1 MTRKLRN
8 LLVMLLVSSLIIS
21 NINPITVSASGSD
34 GKTMDTDELVFI
46 TLADNTDYR
55 WNANGNG
62 DQGNVIHLDTVKGSN
77 CKFKLK
83 KVVDKDGNV
92 SNDDTKYYGIKFIR
106 DAGTDRFADIED
118 KSQDD
123 GKKLHLWE
131 SDDNKVKGNEHRQF
145 AFYLAK
151 TDSYGNECYYIQN
164 RNSGLWLGVE
174 DTNES
179 GKCDKGDKI
188 IQTTESN
195 RKQWIISKAVV
206 PKCGKEAEDIIAA
219 GQKSAFVEIFQK
231 NTIHAINR
239 ISDKACKGTQ
249 LHLYDVGT
257 SSKWRI
263 DWDATYSA
271 YTIHAV
277 TGGEKDRGSAF
288 TDGGVVWDVS
298 GEDGEKVH
306 LWDEQSK
313 SENQNTSQFWRFIKQ
328 DDGSYKIQNARS
340 GLYLA
345 LKDDDSNECFVLSD
359 KGMQFEISAFADQT
373 TPINDVNF
381 AYATNWM
388 EKIPNDVSLSS
399 VNIPGTH
406 DTGTASIW
414 EDSWAQV
421 SWTKCQKLYYG
432 EQLNVGARSFD
443 IRCNATK
450 DDASPS
456 DVMII
461 HGGEKPQ
468 CYNRDDS
475 NLTLKDILDDS
486 VRFLEEHSS
495 EALIM
500 TVKQDAGSASGLVH
514 AMSEFIKANKKYVY
528 TGNGIPSMGEARGK
542 IVFMRRYAIDEE
554 VYNGVEKSWF
564 GLDLTNWDNFNYMK
578 NTYALSIYD
587 KDNVSVF
594 VQDAF
599 KADAYDE
606 KRDYIEG
613 TMKQTVG
620 ENKDA
625 PKIPADAW
633 VYNYVSTAGIGGIE
647 WPLTQ
652 TRGINP
658 WLYEDEINCID
669 NRRLGMVMMNYI
681 DAPMARLIYETNFK
695 DGNFFATKTTLPTT
709 VTVTCGQGLGE
720 AKITGSYPYGGKWRF
735 DGEDYI
741 PTWED
746 FNNGEKFSMTYYSGK
761 EKRRSQTAEVA
772 ITDFVKNNIDV
783 TVDSKEIT
791 YGDTTPK
798 LTFTCDEGKLQGE
811 DTTEALKITLSIEP
825 KATGKDGRLKAGTWK
840 IQAVSDSEN
849 YNVSFTEGTIK
860 VNPKTVNATWSD
872 TTNLKCNGKPQKVT
886 ADLTGVLEGDDCTPA
901 VTGGNA
907 VGPSWSGEVGDKPE
921 KYTANLSLTGEDAG
935 NYQLAEGC
943 ESKSY
948 YILREQPR
956 EGEYQFPEKAVLT
969 YGQTLSEA
977 TLIGASGAGKFV
989 FVDKDKKTVIGDTKP
1004 TAAGTYKSEYYLAF
1018 VPENNQEGMV
1028 VNSEP
1033 TTVEVQKKEIKII
1046 IKDNS
1051 RVYGSTKT
1059 SPYSFSIAEG
1069 DDENSFGTGSFDAN
1083 YESDNS
1089 LGIKLS
1095 AGEGE
1100 ELSANAGTY
1109 PITVQSCSNTNYK
1122 VTAVP
1127 GTLTVMKRPIS
1138 LGWNC
1143 ESTYSYTGNPVDI
1156 TCEVAS
1162 VNVQFGDYEKSPC
1175 TFRVF
1180 CNQKVEVGYYKA
1192 FAIITNANYT
1202 YNAGNALDNG
1212 CYYEIVKADP
1222 DVTFPSEISLTYG
1235 QTLSQAEFTGADSKG
1250 IPGEFKIKEET
1261 SDSSL
1266 LTPSDS
1272 GKELEVQFVPQDTK
1286 NYNVISKKIPLKVSK
1301 KTIVVR
1307 AEDQKQ
1313 MYGDEIAE
1321 FAWSM
1326 DESQLVGDDKK
1337 EDFAFTLTAK
1347 KGGSDVSDAIPDAGL
1362 YEISISCDEGKSVA
1376 ETIQKYAFDFRQG
1389 SLEISP
1395 RVAEIQWSDTTC
1407 IMKGGNAPSATIAN
1421 LVAEDVC
1428 EVTVES
1434 DGTEKESYD
1443 VATKTWTPYTAKITG
1458 LSGTDKFNYSLSAN
1472 EEDLEIS
1479 YYVLADE
1486 NDYVMPTEAYL
1497 TYGQKRSEVKWSAMA
1512 GKGEFLIVDR
1522 KTNFRVDDD
1531 TILSAGEY
1539 NDYAVRFYPDSSEGL
1554 ESDMGYSEITLY
1566 VEKKEL
1572 TVNALPVEKTYGEET
1587 KLDFTVDAS
1596 KLVGEDTKADLGV
1609 VLTAIGTSGSEEEK
1623 IDGNRINSPVG
1634 TYDITMAQCNSANY
1648 DVTVVSSMLTI
1659 HPKEVSLSWSD
1670 VSNLVYSGNP
1680 VNVTAKAEGIL
1691 EGDTCEVKVSN
1702 GQKIEPR
1709 TYRAI
1714 AVSLSNSNYTL
1725 PTDLDMLVKE
1735 YTIRATPD
1743 LNGLPTVAERVYHPN
1758 APLKDD
1764 ELTGGNVLDI
1774 EGNTLVGTW
1783 SWKEQNTIPTVG
1795 NDGYEAVFTP
1805 SDENLEYR
1813 YATITK
1819 TIAVPVKKATP
1830 YISSKPVAAAITYG
1844 QSLEASKL
1852 SGGMVLYGTGTGQAA
1867 TGENAEDVGN
1877 TPVAGKFAWKDAT
1890 VKPVVA
1896 DSDKTAY
1903 TVVFT
1908 PTNKNYN
1915 TVEKEITV
1923 TVNKAD
1929 APQNKPDNTM
1939 NVDYSKEKVSDIT
1952 LPEGWAWQDAYKEKT
1967 LTVGTA
1973 VAATAVYTGADK
1985 ENYETESVE
1994 ISITRLEC
2002 THATTEVKNAK
2013 DATCTEKG
2021 YIGDT
2026 YCKDCGVKLA
2036 DGTEIAMT
2044 DHKWDAGK
2052 VTKEPTE
2059 TAEGVKTYTCSFC
2072 GKTKTEAIPKKT
2084 ATTQELPKK
2093 GDVVADDKASVT
2105 VEVTDVAK
2113 KEVEYKEPANKKAK
2127 TVSIPAIVKVDG
2139 VTYKVTKVDDNAF
2152 KNNKT
2157 VTKVTVGSNIT
2168 TIGKNAF
2175 SGATKLKTVKIGKNV
2190 TTIGSNAFKGC
2201 SSLTSVT
2208 LPSKATKIGAN
2219 AFSGCKKLKTIKIT
2233 STKLTSKT
2241 VSKNAFK
2248 GLTKATTIKVPKKK
2262 LSAYKKL
2269 FKQKG
2274 LSSKVKVKGY

>member
-8 LLVMLLVSSLIIS
+8 LLVMLLVSSLFIS

-34 GKTMDTDELVFI
+34 GVAMDTDELVFI
-46 TLADNTDYR
+46 SLAYHTDYR

-62 DQGNVIHLDTVKGSN
+62 DQGNVIHLDTAKGSN

-92 SNDDTKYYGIKFIR
+92 SNDDTNYYGIKFIR

-118 KSQDD
+118 KSKDD

-131 SDDNKVKGNEHRQF
+131 SDDKKVKSNEHRQF
-145 AFYLAK
+145 AFYSAG

-174 DTNES
+174 DTNDS

-188 IQTTESN
+188 IQTSESN
-195 RKQWIISKAVV
+195 RKLWIISKAVV
-206 PKCGKEAEDIIAA
+206 PKEGIEAEDIIAE

-239 ISDKACKGTQ
+239 ISDKACKGTK

-313 SENQNTSQFWRFIKQ
+313 SGNQNTSQFWRFIKQ

-388 EKIPNDVSLSS
+388 EEIPNDVSLSS

-735 DGEDYI
+735 DEEDYI

-746 FNNGEKFSMTYYSGK
+746 FNNGKKFSMTYYSGK

-798 LTFTCDEGKLQGE
+798 LTFTCNEGKLQGE

-872 TTNLKCNGKPQKVT
+872 TTNLKCNGKPQNVT

-901 VTGGNA
+901 VTGGNE
-907 VGPSWSGEVGDKPE
+907 VGPSWSGKAGAKPE
-921 KYTANLSLTGEDAG
+921 KYTANLSLTGEDAE

-948 YILREQPR
+948 YILREQPG
-956 EGEYQFPEKAVLT
+956 EDEYQFPEKAVLT

-977 TLIGASGAGKFV
+977 TLIGAYGAGRFV

-1004 TAAGTYKSEYYLAF
+1004 TATGTYKSEYYLAF

-1313 MYGDEIAE
+1313 IYGDEIAE

-1362 YEISISCDEGKSVA
+1362 YEISISCDEGNSDA
-1376 ETIQKYAFDFRQG
+1376 ETIQKYTFDFRQG

-1522 KTNFRVDDD
+1522 QTNFRVDDD

-1702 GQKIEPR
+1702 GQKIEPG
-1709 TYRAI
+1709 TYQAI
-1714 AVSLSNSNYTL
+1714 AVSLSNNNYKL
-1725 PTDLDMLVKE
+1725 SSEFSECVKE
-1735 YTIRATPD
+1735 YTIKEASSTPGKPSTPGEPSTPD
-1743 LNGLPTVAERVYHPN
+1743 VPGNVN
-1758 APLKDD
+1758 AP
-1764 ELTGGNVLDI
+1764 NM
-1774 EGNTLVGTW
+1774 
-1783 SWKEQNTIPTVG
+1783 P
-1795 NDGYEAVFTP
+1795 
-1805 SDENLEYR
+1805 
-1813 YATITK
+1813 
-1819 TIAVPVKKATP
+1819 
-1830 YISSKPVAAAITYG
+1830 
-1844 QSLEASKL
+1844 
-1852 SGGMVLYGTGTGQAA
+1852 
-1867 TGENAEDVGN
+1867 
-1877 TPVAGKFAWKDAT
+1877 
-1890 VKPVVA
+1890 
-1896 DSDKTAY
+1896 DK
-1903 TVVFT
+1903 
-1908 PTNKNYN
+1908 N
-1915 TVEKEITV
+1915 
-1923 TVNKAD
+1923 
-1929 APQNKPDNTM
+1929 M
-1939 NVDYSKEKVSDIT
+1939 NVPYTAKKVSDVT
-1952 LPEGWAWQDAYKEKT
+1952 LPESWIWKDTDLSKE
-1967 LTVGTA
+1967 LTVGESVT
-1973 VAATAVYTGADK
+1973 ATAIYNGADK
-1985 ENYETESVE
+1985 GSYVTEIAE
-1994 ISITRLEC
+1994 ITITRLAC
-2002 THATTEVKNAK
+2002 THAGETEVRDAK
-2013 DATCTEKG
+2013 EGSCTQKG
-2021 YIGDT
+2021 YTGDT
-2026 YCKDCGVKLA
+2026 YCKDCGEKIKT
-2036 DGTEIAMT
+2036 GSETEALGH
-2044 DHKWDAGK
+2044 DYVGV
-2052 VTKEPTE
+2052 VTKEATKDS
-2059 TAEGVKTYTCSFC
+2059 EGIITYTCSRC
-2072 GKTKTEAIPKKT
+2072 GDSYTESIPKLPDIST
-2084 ATTQELPKK
+2084 EEPQATGTPAPGTNTPAPSTNTPAPGTNTPAPSTNTPEPGTSTPVK
-2093 GDVVADDKASVT
+2093 GT
-2105 VEVTDVAK
+2105 VFTDSK
-2113 KEVEYKEPANKKAK
+2113 SKSQY
-2127 TVSIPAIVKVDG
+2127 
-2139 VTYKVTKVDDNAF
+2139 
-2152 KNNKT
+2152 T
-2157 VTKVTVGSNIT
+2157 VTKMGRDGLEVCYTKT
-2168 TIGKNAF
+2168 TNKNAKSVTIPATVKIDGTTF
-2175 SGATKLKTVKIGKNV
+2175 KVTSIADKTFANNKKLKKVVIGNNVVSVGKKAFYKCTKLKTVKIEKNV
-2190 TTIGSNAFKGC
+2190 TTIGVDAFDKC
-2201 SSLTSVT
+2201 TSLMKITI
-2208 LPSKATKIGAN
+2208 PSKVKKIGKQ
-2219 AFSGCKKLKTIKIT
+2219 AFYGCKKLKTITIET
-2233 STKLTSKT
+2233 VKLTGKNVGSK
-2241 VSKNAFK
+2241 AFK
-2248 GLTKATTIKVPKKK
+2248 GIYSKATIKVPKKK
-2262 LSAYKKL
+2262 LTSYKKL
-2269 FKQKG
+2269 LKAAG
-2274 LSSKVKVKGY
+2274 VDEKVKIKK